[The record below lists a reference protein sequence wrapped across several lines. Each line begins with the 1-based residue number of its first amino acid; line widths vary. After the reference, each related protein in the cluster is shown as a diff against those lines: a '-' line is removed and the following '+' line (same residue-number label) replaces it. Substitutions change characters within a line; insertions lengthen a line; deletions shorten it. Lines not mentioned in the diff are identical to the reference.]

1 MFWKRKAKQGPS
13 PGVDPLHRFEMAK
26 EATRRATF
34 LNTAAKMP
42 GGASSG
48 PELATLFRICR
59 TVALAAGAVVGQ
71 SAAQVDAEIAAHCDE
86 DAVRLK
92 SGSDEDIR
100 QFAHESGEIVNAFIA
115 TLDEHT
121 LMLAAQ
127 G

>member
-1 MFWKRKAKQGPS
+1 MFWKKKAPQETKP
-13 PGVDPLHRFEMAK
+13 PVDPARYFEMAK

-42 GGASSG
+42 GGASSA

-59 TVALAAGAVVGQ
+59 TVALTTGAAVGQ
-71 SAAQVDAEIAAHCDE
+71 STEQVDAAIAAQCDA

-100 QFAHESGEIVNAFIA
+100 EFSRESGEIVKAFLA
-115 TLDEHT
+115 TLDEQT
-121 LMLAAQ
+121 LMSAAK